1 MAQGDAQD
9 RCIAA
14 AETAMAPGAAAQC
27 GSLQQPLYGSLS
39 DDWSFG
45 PKYKDV

>member
-9 RCIAA
+9 RCTAA
-14 AETAMAPGAAAQC
+14 VVTAMAQGAAAQC
-27 GSLQQPLYGSLS
+27 GSLQQPLYGSPR

-45 PKYKDV
+45 PKY